1 MLLIISGHI
10 KGGFNIREWT
20 GALPAAERKV
30 TGLENVTAIRRKNR
44 PVPVM
49 AQTVKGGAE
58 FLSFPEIEKTGVV
71 RHLMST
77 RLGGVSEGDLWSMN
91 VSYSRGD
98 RKENVDENY
107 RRIAEALGCGM
118 EDFVFSDQTH
128 TTNIRHVTGVDRGKG
143 ILRPRD
149 YTDVDGMITDEPGI
163 VLSTFYADC
172 VPLLF
177 VDPVKKAVG
186 LSHSGWKGTAGCMG
200 RKTVEAMQEAFGSR
214 PEDILAGIGPSICR
228 DCYEVSK
235 DVAEVFQALF
245 AEDIMRKT
253 GVGIR
258 EILEEKGNEKYQL
271 DLWKANEAIC
281 LSAGISPEHI
291 SVTDVCTCCD
301 PTYLFSHRASNGR
314 RGNLG
319 MFVVLN

>member
-1 MLLIISGHI
+1 M
-10 KGGFNIREWT
+10 
-20 GALPAAERKV
+20 

-58 FLSFPEIEKTGVV
+58 FLFFPEIEKTGVV

-77 RLGGVSEGDLWSMN
+77 RRGGVSEGDLWSMN

-128 TTNIRHVTGVDRGKG
+128 TTNIRHVTGADRGKG

-149 YTDVDGMITDEPGI
+149 YADVDGMITDEPGI

-258 EILEEKGNEKYQL
+258 EILEEKGNKKYQL

-291 SVTDVCTCCD
+291 SVTDVCTCCN